1 MEIFLAL
8 FFGLAVACVVFVLGR
23 TFVGLSG
30 NVAEQTA
37 SRSELLHFANA
48 NPDEASAIVESVG
61 AIEAFH
67 PAASGSEQMEI
78 KPRKRARKVSAEL
91 SEDAVNKSR
100 SPRPRKPRKTILPG
114 TDVVQ

>member
-8 FFGLAVACVVFVLGR
+8 IFGLAVACVVFVLGR

-48 NPDEASAIVESVG
+48 SPDDASAIVENVG
-61 AIEAFH
+61 AIEASH
-67 PAASGSEQMEI
+67 PAASVSEQRACGPAPLCWRRGASEQI
-78 KPRKRARKVSAEL
+78 ARCGSSTFPR
-91 SEDAVNKSR
+91 
-100 SPRPRKPRKTILPG
+100 
-114 TDVVQ
+114 